1 MKKILLVVFCGVLAA
16 VCGCQTRITATKNPE
31 TAVPI
36 YAAAKDGAPYIRG
49 YQVLSGGWEATARSP
64 LWADEAIKGLSIGVA
79 TNGTVTLSIDDYER
93 DLSTNAVTMAH
104 NLVADFA
111 TLAEKAAAAYATA
124 GASVAAAGAKRA
136 VSKAIASYILKGGD
150 PDKAKVTCADGNC
163 TFSDGVV
170 TEVCPNCYEP

>member
-16 VCGCQTRITATKNPE
+16 VCGCQTRITATKNSE

-36 YAAAKDGAPYIRG
+36 YAAAKDGIPYIRG

-79 TNGTVTLSIDDYER
+79 TNGTVTLSIDDYSR
-93 DLSTNAVTMAH
+93 DLSTNAVTLAH
-104 NLVADFA
+104 NLVSDFA

-124 GASVAAAGAKRA
+124 GASVAAAGVKRA
-136 VSKAIASYILKGGD
+136 IAAYILKGGSAAN
-150 PDKAKVTCADGNC
+150 AKVTCENGNC
-163 TFSDGVV
+163 TFTDGLV
-170 TEVCPNCYEP
+170 TETCPNCFE

>member
-1 MKKILLVVFCGVLAA
+1 MKKILLVVFCGVLAV

-79 TNGTVTLSIDDYER
+79 TNGTVTLSIDDYSR

-104 NLVADFA
+104 NLVSDFA
-111 TLAEKAAAAYATA
+111 LLAEKAAAAYATLHPQ
-124 GASVAAAGAKRA
+124 GRQRGQREGHLREWSLHVLGRPCDRDL
-136 VSKAIASYILKGGD
+136 SQL
-150 PDKAKVTCADGNC
+150 
-163 TFSDGVV
+163 F
-170 TEVCPNCYEP
+170 

>member
-36 YAAAKDGAPYIRG
+36 YATAKDGIPYIRG

-79 TNGTVTLSIDDYER
+79 TNGTVTLSIDDYSR
-93 DLSTNAVTMAH
+93 DLSTNAVVLAH
-104 NLVADFA
+104 NLVSDFA
-111 TLAEKAAAAYATA
+111 VLAEKAAAAYATA
-124 GASVAAAGAKRA
+124 GASVAAAGVKRA
-136 VSKAIASYILKGGD
+136 IAAYILKGGSAAN
-150 PDKAKVTCADGNC
+150 AKVTCENGAC
-163 TFSDGVV
+163 TFSDGLV
-170 TEVCPNCYEP
+170 TETCPNCFE